1 LVFHTEG
8 AGFLSPT
15 FVLRRQ
21 LYPAMVAAGIPRVGA
36 TQEKRTFHSLRQTF
50 AKRALERGAQ
60 ITRRRG
66 DTTSADQLVRAFAD
80 RLWRTDWPGEA
91 KPRVFFDPRA
101 LDADG
106 PAGVLHA
113 KAVVTDDESVL
124 VTSANLT
131 EAAFDRNIEM
141 GMLYRDRA
149 FALGITSH
157 FRVLIDRK
165 LLMRLPPT

>member
-1 LVFHTEG
+1 VYFKRDS
-8 AGFLSPT
+8 A
-15 FVLRRQ
+15 RRS
-21 LYPAMVAAGIPRVGA
+21 
-36 TQEKRTFHSLRQTF
+36 H
-50 AKRALERGAQ
+50 
-60 ITRRRG
+60 
-66 DTTSADQLVRAFAD
+66 QLVRTFAD
-80 RLWRTDWPGEA
+80 RLWGTDWPGEA

-101 LDADG
+101 LDRDG

-165 LLMRLPPT
+165 LLVRLPPT